1 VAFWLADKARRIAPL
16 GNVRNRMTRLRARLA
31 CWLAVCVLGCSA
43 FGWLP
48 AANAD
53 EPKAAASPQAASA
66 DPEALKIHLMD
77 GSQIGGRLTARE
89 IEVETQF
96 GKLTIPVAAIVS
108 LTPGLGSHPQVGQS
122 IDELIEKL
130 GSPVFSEREAAQK
143 ALAAMGPSIRLKL
156 ARAADDADTERR
168 TRVKAILEDF
178 DQAEE
183 DAENEEPASARRLI
197 DRDTIET
204 TDFTVVGRIVQQEF
218 DIASHYGVLKVK
230 LSDIARIGR
239 DVVEKQDVV
248 KTIGVGDANL
258 IARGMK
264 DTGIRIDRGDKLTLA
279 ADGTITMTPWGNQ
292 AISTPEG
299 VPNFGWYLPNKIAS
313 GTLVGKIGPNG
324 TLFRIG
330 SKHSMTADRSGVL
343 QLAIAM
349 PGEQQN
355 QAFPG
360 EYRAKIRVKRK

>member
-1 VAFWLADKARRIAPL
+1 
-16 GNVRNRMTRLRARLA
+16 MTRLRARLA
-31 CWLAVCVLGCSA
+31 CWPVVCVLGCSA
-43 FGWLP
+43 LGWLP
-48 AANAD
+48 AASAD
-53 EPKAAASPQAASA
+53 EPKAVTSPQAATA

-108 LTPGLGSHPQVGQS
+108 LMPGLGSHPQVGQS

-143 ALAAMGPSIRLKL
+143 SLAAMGPSIRLKL

-183 DAENEEPASARRLI
+183 DAENEEPAGARRLI

-218 DIASHYGVLKVK
+218 DIASHYGVLKV
-230 LSDIARIGR
+230 
-239 DVVEKQDVV
+239 
-248 KTIGVGDANL
+248 
-258 IARGMK
+258 
-264 DTGIRIDRGDKLTLA
+264 
-279 ADGTITMTPWGNQ
+279 
-292 AISTPEG
+292 
-299 VPNFGWYLPNKIAS
+299 
-313 GTLVGKIGPNG
+313 
-324 TLFRIG
+324 
-330 SKHSMTADRSGVL
+330 
-343 QLAIAM
+343 
-349 PGEQQN
+349 
-355 QAFPG
+355 
-360 EYRAKIRVKRK
+360 